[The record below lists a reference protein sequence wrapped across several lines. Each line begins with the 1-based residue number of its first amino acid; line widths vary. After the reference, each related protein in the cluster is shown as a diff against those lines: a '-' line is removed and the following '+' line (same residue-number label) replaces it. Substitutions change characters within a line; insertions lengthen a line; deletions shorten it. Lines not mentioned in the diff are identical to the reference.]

1 MKKALMIVLCL
12 VMTVGF
18 VFAQGTAE
26 ATQSVPKIGIAVPSP
41 DHGWTGGIG
50 WWADKAVR
58 ELDAKYAGKYEFKVL
73 HADGYA
79 KQLSDVEDLM
89 VWGMD
94 YLVILPHESAPLTPV
109 VKEAQASG
117 VKVIVVDRGLTD
129 TSFGYINL
137 AGDNSGMGR
146 QSGIFM
152 RDYMKKNN
160 LTKYVAMG
168 GMPVVID
175 GERMKGFFDEMTKE
189 KSLVNLAGGRKYDFA
204 DWSTQKGLELMENYL
219 QMYPEIH
226 AVFCQDDDVMTGVLQ
241 AIKES
246 GRKDIKL
253 VFGGAGSRAA
263 YEMIIN
269 NDPLVKATATY
280 HPSMVYDAIMYCLDV
295 AEGKKSSDFHTAKAP
310 TAVVL
315 PSVLVDKNNVMEFYD
330 KDSVY

>member
-1 MKKALMIVLCL
+1 MKKAFLLVLCL
-12 VMTVGF
+12 VLTVGF
-18 VFAQGTAE
+18 AFAAGAAE
-26 ATQSVPKIGIAVPSP
+26 TKNAVPKIGIAVPSP

-50 WWADKAVR
+50 WWAEKAVKDF
-58 ELDAKYAGKYEFKVL
+58 EAKYPGKYEFKVL

-109 VKEAQASG
+109 VKEAHDSG

-137 AGDNSGMGR
+137 AGNNKEMGKV
-146 QSGIFM
+146 SGIYV

-175 GERMKGFFDEMTKE
+175 GERMNAFFDEMGKDS
-189 KSLVNLAGGRKYDFA
+189 SLVNLAGGRAYDFS

-219 QMYPEIH
+219 QKYPEIH

-253 VFGGAGSRAA
+253 VFGGAGSKAA
-263 YEMIIN
+263 YEMIMHD
-269 NDPLVKATATY
+269 DPLVKATATY
-280 HPSMVYDAIMYCLDV
+280 HPSMVYEAIAYCLDV
-295 AEGKKSSDFHTAKAP
+295 AEGKKSSDFNTAKAP

-315 PSVLVDKNNVMEFYD
+315 PSVLVDKSNVSQYYD
-330 KDSVY
+330 KDSVF

>member
-1 MKKALMIVLCL
+1 MKRALMIVLCL
-12 VMTVGF
+12 LLAVGF
-18 VFAQGTAE
+18 VFAQGAAE
-26 ATQSVPKIGIAVPSP
+26 AKKSVPKIGIAVPSP

-50 WWADKAVR
+50 WWADKAVK
-58 ELDAKYAGKYEFKVL
+58 ELSEKYPGKYEFKVL

-79 KQLSDVEDLM
+79 KQISDVEDLM
-89 VWGMD
+89 VWGMN

-129 TSFGYINL
+129 TTFGYVNL
-137 AGDNSGMGR
+137 AGNNSEMGKV
-146 QSGIFM
+146 SGKFM
-152 RDYMKKNN
+152 REYMKANN

-175 GERMKGFFDEMTKE
+175 GERMNAFFDEMTQD
-189 KSLVNLAGGRKYDFA
+189 KSLVNLAGGKYYDFS

-219 QMYPEIH
+219 QKYPEIH

-253 VFGGAGSRAA
+253 VFGGAGSKAA
-263 YEMIIN
+263 YEKIIN
-269 NDPLVKATATY
+269 GDPLVKATATY
-280 HPSMVYDAIMYCLDV
+280 HPSMVYDAINYCLDV
-295 AEGKKSSDFHTAKAP
+295 AEGKKSSDFSTAKTP
-310 TAVVL
+310 TSVVL
-315 PSVLVDKNNVMEFYD
+315 PSVLVTKDNVMQFYD
-330 KDSVY
+330 KDSVF

>member
-1 MKKALMIVLCL
+1 MKKALVFVLCL
-12 VMTVGF
+12 VFAVGL
-18 VFAQGTAE
+18 VTAQGVSE
-26 ATQSVPKIGIAVPSP
+26 SKGVPKIGIAVPSP

-58 ELDAKYAGKYEFKVL
+58 DLQQQYPGKYEFKVL

-79 KQLSDVEDLM
+79 KQISDVEDLM

-109 VKEAQASG
+109 VKEAHASG
-117 VKVIVVDRGLTD
+117 VKCIVVDRGLTD
-129 TSFGYINL
+129 TTFGYVNL
-137 AGDNSGMGR
+137 AGNNPEMGKV
-146 QSGIFM
+146 SGIFM
-152 RDYMKKNN
+152 RDYMKANK

-175 GERMKGFFDEMTKE
+175 GERMNAFFDEITKE
-189 KSLVNLAGGRKYDFA
+189 PSLINLAGGRSYDFA
-204 DWSTQKGLELMENYL
+204 DWSTQKGLELMENYI
-219 QMYPEIH
+219 QKYPEIH

-253 VFGGAGSRAA
+253 VFGGAGSKAA
-263 YEMIIN
+263 YEMIMN

-295 AEGKKSSDFHTAKAP
+295 VEGKKSDAFHTAKSP

-315 PSVLVDKNNVMEFYD
+315 PSVLVDKNNVMKFYD
-330 KDSVY
+330 KDSVF

>member
-1 MKKALMIVLCL
+1 MKKTFMIVLCL
-12 VMTVGF
+12 VLAVGF
-18 VFAQGTAE
+18 VFAQGAAE
-26 ATQSVPKIGIAVPSP
+26 AKESVPKIGIAVPSP

-50 WWADKAVR
+50 WWADKAVK
-58 ELDAKYAGKYEFKVL
+58 ELRAEYPGKYEFKVL

-109 VKEAQASG
+109 VKEAHTSG

-129 TSFGYINL
+129 TSFGYVNL
-137 AGDNSGMGR
+137 AGNNSEMGKV
-146 QSGIFM
+146 SGKFM
-152 RDYMKKNN
+152 REFMIDNN

-175 GERMKGFFDEMTKE
+175 GERMDAFFDEMGKG
-189 KSLVNLAGGRKYDFA
+189 KNLINLAGGRYYDFS

-219 QMYPEIH
+219 QKYPEIH
-226 AVFCQDDDVMTGVLQ
+226 AVYCQDDDVMTGVLQ

-253 VFGGAGSRAA
+253 TFGGAGSKSA
-263 YEMIIN
+263 YEKIIAG
-269 NDPLVKATATY
+269 DPLVKATATY

-295 AEGKKSSDFHTAKAP
+295 AEGKKSADFHTANSPKS
-310 TAVVL
+310 VVL
-315 PSVLVDKNNVMEFYD
+315 PSVLVDKSNVMDHYD
-330 KDSVY
+330 KDSVF